1 MKPLRLKAQ
10 DSDDLQ
16 VIASALQ
23 DAVVAVDTLRYNRS
37 GMHFTL
43 RGSRFRHESGASGA
57 GTGERVLTG
66 LRVDGVTAARTR
78 GIDRSKPDSF
88 TVLLDIAFDD
98 DDAADAIGG
107 TLNFTFAGGG
117 AIALDVEALD
127 ILLADVGEPRPVS
140 AIPSH
145 EQG

>member
-10 DSDDLQ
+10 DASDLQ

-23 DAVVAVDTLRYNRS
+23 DAVVAVDTLRYSRS

-43 RGSRFRHESGASGA
+43 RGSRFRHESSDS
-57 GTGERVLTG
+57 ERVLTG
-66 LRVDGVTAARTR
+66 LRIDGVTAARTR

-88 TVLLDIAFDD
+88 AVLLDIAFDD

-107 TLNFTFAGGG
+107 TLNLTFAGGG

-127 ILLADVGEPRPVS
+127 ILLADVGEPRSVT